1 MMMGCTC
8 GQFVEGGEE
17 RGGEDG
23 RMRAD
28 ATCSYRDRWSPRV
41 NLALPELDS
50 GVNVGGGGAGLFNPR

>member
-8 GQFVEGGEE
+8 VQFVE
-17 RGGEDG
+17 GGEDG

-50 GVNVGGGGAGLFNPR
+50 GVNVGGGGVGLFNPR